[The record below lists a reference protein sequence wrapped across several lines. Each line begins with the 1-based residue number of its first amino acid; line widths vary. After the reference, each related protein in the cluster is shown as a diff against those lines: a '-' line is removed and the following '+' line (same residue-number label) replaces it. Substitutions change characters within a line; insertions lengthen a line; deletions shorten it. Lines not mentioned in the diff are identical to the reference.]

1 MIPAQIKDFLLSR
14 NLKRKFYQ
22 TNRSQEED
30 QDRKENQN
38 IEPQTLT
45 IPTWTVTQARVL
57 ITD

>member
-1 MIPAQIKDFLLSR
+1 MIPAQIKGFLLSR
-14 NLKRKFYQ
+14 NLKKKFYQ